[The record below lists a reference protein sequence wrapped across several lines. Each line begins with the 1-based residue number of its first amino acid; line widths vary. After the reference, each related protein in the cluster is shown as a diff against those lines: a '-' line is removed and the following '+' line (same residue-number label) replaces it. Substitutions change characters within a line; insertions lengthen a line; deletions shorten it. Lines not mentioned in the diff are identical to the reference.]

1 MVLLR
6 QRPAGEAGFSMIEA
20 LVAAVILLVIS
31 LGLIPLFSRS
41 IGNNLTG
48 NDALQSTNFGRAE
61 LEEMIQL
68 PFNNQSLTVP
78 VGNTQGSAVQSWT
91 QGSTSVG
98 DANEGWAAGSA
109 PTGRG
114 AVLWRRTVRVR
125 QYGVS
130 DLEDGQLNN
139 ALPGGTQ
146 PIFVHLKEVEVQLD
160 SGRLGGLVPSR
171 PLTLRVLKPF

>member
-1 MVLLR
+1 
-6 QRPAGEAGFSMIEA
+6 MIEA
-20 LVAAVILLVIS
+20 LVAAVILLIIS

-61 LEEMIQL
+61 LEQAIQL

-78 VGNTQGSAVQSWT
+78 AGNTVGSTIESWT

-98 DANEGWAAGSA
+98 DDKEGWTAGAS
-109 PTGRG
+109 PSGRG
-114 AVLWRRTVRVR
+114 TVLWTRTTRVR
-125 QYGVS
+125 QYGIS
-130 DLEDGQLNN
+130 DIQDGRLDN
-139 ALPGGTQ
+139 ALAGGTQ
-146 PIFVHLKEVEVQLD
+146 PIFVHLKEIEVQLD
-160 SGRLGGLVPSR
+160 SDRQGGPLTPAR